1 MIFFELLDN
10 IIALAISS
18 ECDNIISNSY
28 SSSVLPFKQIIRKSN
43 PWETKFNPV
52 VIYDHT
58 SGALSDCRLTLVF
71 PIAGPNAGEM
81 MMSVFWYYRPE
92 QTEVGRVPNFH
103 GEVTHRLL
111 LDVNRLVVEMAYFR
125 TEYLVPEVFGC
136 NGCCFLSTDG
146 GDGFK
151 T

>member
-1 MIFFELLDN
+1 M
-10 IIALAISS
+10 
-18 ECDNIISNSY
+18 
-28 SSSVLPFKQIIRKSN
+28 
-43 PWETKFNPV
+43 T
-52 VIYDHT
+52 
-58 SGALSDCRLTLVF
+58 
-71 PIAGPNAGEM
+71 GPNAGEM

-111 LDVNRLVVEMAYFR
+111 LGKRFVVVEM
-125 TEYLVPEVFGC
+125 V
-136 NGCCFLSTDG
+136 NLSCLSCLPTDG